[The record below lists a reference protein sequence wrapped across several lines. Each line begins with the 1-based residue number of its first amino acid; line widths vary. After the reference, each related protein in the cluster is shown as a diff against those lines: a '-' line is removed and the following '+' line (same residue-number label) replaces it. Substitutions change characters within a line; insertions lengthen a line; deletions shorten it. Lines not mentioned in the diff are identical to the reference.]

1 MVNIEMRNTAPFEQP
16 FPIMV
21 LGFNTASNDLV
32 ALREFKPEEYLDS
45 GLRDITQMP
54 VMAPVQIDLALMDP
68 GNDAVNYTLAFRQP

>member
-1 MVNIEMRNTAPFEQP
+1 
-16 FPIMV
+16 MV

-45 GLRDITQMP
+45 GLRDIMQMP

>member
-1 MVNIEMRNTAPFEQP
+1 
-16 FPIMV
+16 MV

-32 ALREFKPEEYLDS
+32 ALREFTPEEYLDS